1 MPIYHVECINREA
14 GERFGFDCE
23 ADSRSEAKIKARA
36 HNLDTTRIVRV
47 ARLQNAKNE
56 GSIADAAV
64 DAIMLVGTAVLV
76 LLAIGLIGA
85 MFMG

>member
-1 MPIYHVECINREA
+1 MPTYHVECINREA

-47 ARLQNAKNE
+47 ARLQKAKNE
-56 GSIADAAV
+56 GSIVEAAV

-76 LLAIGLIGA
+76 IIGIALLAVI
-85 MFMG
+85 FMG